1 MHIFNLFSTSCL
13 PPQSTLNLTNPN
25 FFSVLVQSVS
35 CQVLYMKT
43 VIGTRL
49 VDTPTTIQPL
59 SHRQV
64 KLQRVCFR
72 RAATHKCSVHTPCAC
87 LPMSS
92 SRMWSDTIIGALR
105 VCSPERHQMHVRY
118 RGYHGGVSFS
128 SSLCVCVLTPAV

>member
-1 MHIFNLFSTSCL
+1 MEPECHQRIFNLFSTSCL

-64 KLQRVCFR
+64 TLRRVCVCVFPASR
-72 RAATHKCSVHTPCAC
+72 DTHTHGVHTPCAFVDE
-87 LPMSS
+87 LLLQ
-92 SRMWSDTIIGALR
+92 D
-105 VCSPERHQMHVRY
+105 VV
-118 RGYHGGVSFS
+118 
-128 SSLCVCVLTPAV
+128 

>member
-1 MHIFNLFSTSCL
+1 MEPNTRLSQVCVRVFNLFSTSCL

-35 CQVLYMKT
+35 SQVLYMKT

-64 KLQRVCFR
+64 KLQCVCFGR
-72 RAATHKCSVHTPCAC
+72 TQTRHSHTV
-87 LPMSS
+87 
-92 SRMWSDTIIGALR
+92 R
-105 VCSPERHQMHVRY
+105 VFTDDLLLQDV
-118 RGYHGGVSFS
+118 V
-128 SSLCVCVLTPAV
+128 

>member
-1 MHIFNLFSTSCL
+1 MQLLAAVTFCMKTNGTRHQIVTGVRACVNFFSTSCL

-49 VDTPTTIQPL
+49 MDTPTTIQPL

-72 RAATHKCSVHTPCAC
+72 RAATHTRRSHIV
-87 LPMSS
+87 
-92 SRMWSDTIIGALR
+92 R
-105 VCSPERHQMHVRY
+105 VY
-118 RGYHGGVSFS
+118 
-128 SSLCVCVLTPAV
+128 